1 MFLLPSER
9 STYRKNISPQ
19 VVALLAGAE
28 DAEDGNLEAEDSLG
42 PKRRRVS
49 KLSRSV
55 SKKGRPGAET
65 PIGESVQLRNG

>member
-1 MFLLPSER
+1 M
-9 STYRKNISPQ
+9 
-19 VVALLAGAE
+19 LAGAE
-28 DAEDGNLEAEDSLG
+28 DAEDGNLVAEDSLG

>member
-1 MFLLPSER
+1 MFLLPSEK

-28 DAEDGNLEAEDSLG
+28 DAKDGNLVAEDSLG

-49 KLSRSV
+49 KLSRSEE
-55 SKKGRPGAET
+55 KRTA
-65 PIGESVQLRNG
+65 RC